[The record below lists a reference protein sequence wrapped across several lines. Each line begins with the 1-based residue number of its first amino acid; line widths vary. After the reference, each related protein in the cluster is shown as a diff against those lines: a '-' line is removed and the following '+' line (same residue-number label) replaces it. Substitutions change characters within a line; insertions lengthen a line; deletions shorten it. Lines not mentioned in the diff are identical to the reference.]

1 MMIKI
6 QEASSLSMEDIECMS
21 DDEDDN
27 LTYEQQR
34 AKRMK
39 KNDEILE

>member
-1 MMIKI
+1 MIKI
-6 QEASSLSMEDIECMS
+6 QDSSPLNMEEIECMS

-34 AKRMK
+34 SKRMK
-39 KNDEILE
+39 KNEEMFK

>member
-6 QEASSLSMEDIECMS
+6 QEASLLNMEEIECMS

-39 KNDEILE
+39 KNEEILE

>member
-1 MMIKI
+1 MIKI
-6 QEASSLSMEDIECMS
+6 QDASPLNMEEIECMS

-39 KNDEILE
+39 KNEEILE

>member
-1 MMIKI
+1 MIKI
-6 QEASSLSMEDIECMS
+6 QDLSPSKMDDIENMS

-34 AKRMK
+34 EKRMK
-39 KNDEILE
+39 KNEEMLE